1 MEYTKCLVELD
12 EVLKYLNTEE
22 LEKIP
27 YEIRNAI
34 KEKKDKNYVWNYD
47 ESKDLS
53 DQNLNRKTIAML
65 SYLNMEYLLNDEQ
78 RMLMEKLHRLNEEKL
93 EREKSKKYNPN
104 NIFKNNVNEKTE
116 RIGTVDDSSEIEK
129 NEKVKMVVKEEKWY
143 EKIFKTIANIFSRNN

>member
-93 EREKSKKYNPN
+93 ERLKSKKYNPN

>member
-93 EREKSKKYNPN
+93 ERLK
-104 NIFKNNVNEKTE
+104 
-116 RIGTVDDSSEIEK
+116 
-129 NEKVKMVVKEEKWY
+129 
-143 EKIFKTIANIFSRNN
+143 

>member
-1 MEYTKCLVELD
+1 MEYTKCLFELD
-12 EVLKYLNTEE
+12 EVLKYLNKEE

-27 YEIRNAI
+27 YEIRSAI

-53 DQNLNRKTIAML
+53 EQNLNRKTIAML

-78 RMLMEKLHRLNEEKL
+78 KLLMEKLHRLNEEKL

-104 NIFKNNVNEKTE
+104 NIFKNNMHEDSE
-116 RIGTVDDSSEIEK
+116 EISAVDDNLEVEK
-129 NEKVKMVVKEEKWY
+129 KEKVKMVVKEEKWY
-143 EKIFKTIANIFSRNN
+143 EKIFKAIANVFSRSK